1 MSLDL
6 IKKRV
11 NDKKNNPHNPSWVSD
26 TNITLKVYEL
36 INKLKS
42 ERLQYIQNHNN
53 KTDYQKKKLYQIT
66 VLEIAKTL
74 QVASSTL
81 TSKSKYAPGL
91 TAYLESV
98 NQELEEA
105 KEKKLETHR
114 RTLSAGTHKRKKDEV
129 VSELQNTRGE
139 LEELKKRNALDQ
151 ATRVLKALPL
161 PIKRTLGL
169 NV

>member
-11 NDKKNNPHNPSWVSD
+11 NDKKNNPPLPAWVSD
-26 TNITLKVYEL
+26 KNITLKVYEL
-36 INKLKS
+36 VNMLKD
-42 ERLQYIQNHNN
+42 ERLQYIKNHNARA
-53 KTDYQKKKLYQIT
+53 DYQKKKLYQIT
-66 VLEIAKTL
+66 VSEIAKTL
-74 QVASSTL
+74 HVASSTL

-98 NQELEEA
+98 NQELEAA
-105 KEKKLETHR
+105 KEIKLETHK
-114 RTLSAGTHKRKKDEV
+114 RTLTAGTNKRKKDEV
-129 VSELQNTRGE
+129 VSELQQTRDE

-151 ATRVLKALPL
+151 ATHVLKSLPL